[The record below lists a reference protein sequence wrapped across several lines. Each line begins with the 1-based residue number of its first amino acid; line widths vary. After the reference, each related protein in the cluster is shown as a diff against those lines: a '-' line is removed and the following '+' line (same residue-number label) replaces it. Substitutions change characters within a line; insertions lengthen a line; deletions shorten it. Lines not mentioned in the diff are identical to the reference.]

1 MHNGSIL
8 RTMSQQS
15 NQGNGGS
22 TGNGGTASPAT
33 PNPTVDF
40 HYIKGPDFRTVHIDG
55 AIGGITPSGFLHI
68 AMYCE
73 RSTIPKTITH
83 TILPDGTLGSAIKH
97 KGKKGIARQM
107 EIDIIVN
114 EATAKS
120 LKIWLDQK
128 LGEFEN
134 RRSRIRRGD

>member
-1 MHNGSIL
+1 
-8 RTMSQQS
+8 MSQQS
-15 NQGNGGS
+15 NQGNGGP

-33 PNPTVDF
+33 PDPTVDF

-68 AMYCE
+68 AMFCE
-73 RSTIPKTITH
+73 RSAIPKKITH
-83 TILPDGTLGSAIKH
+83 TLLPDGTLGSAIKRT
-97 KGKKGIARQM
+97 GKKGIARQM

-128 LGEFEN
+128 LGEFEK
-134 RRSRIRRGD
+134 RRSKTPKRD